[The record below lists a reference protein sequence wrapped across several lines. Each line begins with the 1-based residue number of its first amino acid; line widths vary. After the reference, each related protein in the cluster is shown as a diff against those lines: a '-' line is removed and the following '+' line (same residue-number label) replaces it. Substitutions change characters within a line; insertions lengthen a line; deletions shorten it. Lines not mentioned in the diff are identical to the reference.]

1 MANDNNEIGRNDEQ
15 VEEQADEQIEEQI
28 EELMDEKKESPL
40 KDALKRRWY
49 RFSKNPLSK
58 IGLAIALVSIFLAI
72 FGRFVVPH
80 PAHAGLYRDYANRFI
95 EPFETWTYPL
105 GTDSYGRCVLSR
117 TIMGFKYS
125 IRMAA
130 VVLSLV
136 VPSGVVVGLVA
147 GYHKDTWIDTLLMRT
162 SDIFIAV
169 PPLVLALSITAMLE
183 PDPFYAMMAVSLM
196 WWPWYAR
203 IAYNNVSSLV
213 NEDFVKSAEIMGDSK
228 LHIMFSEILPNCT
241 GPILTKLTL
250 DVGWVIII
258 GASLSFV
265 GLGAQ
270 APTPDL
276 GTMVADG
283 SGLLPTWW
291 WVSIFPAMA
300 ISFIILGFNLLGD
313 GVQDAFEEAG
323 GGS

>member
-1 MANDNNEIGRNDEQ
+1 MSQETDDGGIG
-15 VEEQADEQIEEQI
+15 
-28 EELMDEKKESPL
+28 EELDEEEVEQLIDEKEESPW

-49 RFSKNPLSK
+49 RFSKNPLSLV
-58 IGLAIALVSIFLAI
+58 GLGIALIAIFLAV
-72 FGRFVVPH
+72 FGEYIVPYPEH
-80 PAHAGLYRDYANRFI
+80 GGHFHNYPDRFI
-95 EPFETWTYPL
+95 EPFQDWSYPL
-105 GTDSYGRCVLSR
+105 GTDYNGRDVLTR
-117 TIMGFKYS
+117 TILGFSYS
-125 IRMAA
+125 LRMAA
-130 VVLSLV
+130 VVLTLV
-136 VPSGVVVGLVA
+136 VPTGVVVGLTA
-147 GYHKDTWIDTLLMRT
+147 GYHKDTWVDTLLMRV

-169 PPLVLALSITAMLE
+169 PPLVLALSITSMLE
-183 PDPFYAMMAVSLM
+183 PSPFYAMMAISLM

-213 NEDFVKSAEIMGDSK
+213 NEEFVKSAEIMGDSK

-250 DVGWVIII
+250 DIGWVIII

-270 APTPDL
+270 PPTPDL
-276 GTMVADG
+276 GTMVAEG
-283 SGLLPTWW
+283 RQWLPSYWW
-291 WVSIFPAMA
+291 ITVFPAIA

-313 GVQDAFEEAG
+313 GIQDAFEESG

>member
-1 MANDNNEIGRNDEQ
+1 MADEDNEDKKTPEEGEE
-15 VEEQADEQIEEQI
+15 VEEKVEEI
-28 EELMDEKKESPL
+28 VEEREESPW

-49 RFSKNPLSK
+49 RFRSNPLSLV
-58 IGLAIALVSIFLAI
+58 GLAITIITIFLAL
-72 FGRFVVPH
+72 FGEYIVPYPSH
-80 PAHAGLYRDYANRFI
+80 GGLYHNYDAKFI
-95 EPFETWTYPL
+95 QPFTNWKYPL
-105 GTDSYGRCVLSR
+105 GTDSMGRDVLTR
-117 TIMGFKYS
+117 TILGFRYS

-147 GYHKDTWIDTLLMRT
+147 GYHKGTWIDTLLMRL

-183 PDPFYAMMAVSLM
+183 PEPFYAMMAVSLM

-203 IAYNNVSSLV
+203 ITYNNVSSIS
-213 NEDFVKSAEIMGDSK
+213 NEEFVRSAEIMGDSK
-228 LHIMFSEILPNCT
+228 THIMFSEILPNCT
-241 GPILTKLTL
+241 GPILTKMTL
-250 DVGWVIII
+250 DAGWVIII

-270 APTPDL
+270 PPTPDL
-276 GTMVADG
+276 GTMVSGG
-283 SGLLPTWW
+283 SDYLPHHWQ
-291 WVSIFPAMA
+291 VSIFPAIA

-313 GVQDAFEEAG
+313 GIQDAFEESG

>member
-1 MANDNNEIGRNDEQ
+1 MAEEHNTEDKERFEEDDEKLEEK
-15 VEEQADEQIEEQI
+15 VEEIFEER
-28 EELMDEKKESPL
+28 EESPW

-49 RFSKNPLSK
+49 RFSRNPLSLV
-58 IGLAIALVSIFLAI
+58 GLAITIISIFLAV
-72 FGRFVVPH
+72 FGEYIVPYPEH
-80 PAHAGLYRDYANRFI
+80 GGYFHNYPDRFI
-95 EPFETWTYPL
+95 EPFTNWSYPL
-105 GTDSYGRCVLSR
+105 GTDNYGRDVLTR
-117 TIMGFKYS
+117 TILGFRYS
-125 IRMAA
+125 IRMAF

-147 GYHKDTWIDTLLMRT
+147 GYHKDTWIDTLLMRI

-183 PDPFYAMMAVSLM
+183 PEPFYAMMAISLM

-213 NEDFVKSAEIMGDSK
+213 NEEFVRSAEIMGDSK
-228 LHIMFSEILPNCT
+228 IHIMFSEILPNCT
-241 GPILTKLTL
+241 GPILTKMTL
-250 DVGWVIII
+250 DAGWVIII

-270 APTPDL
+270 PPTPDL
-276 GTMVADG
+276 GTMVASG
-283 SGLLPTWW
+283 SDYLAHQW

-313 GVQDAFEEAG
+313 GIQDAFEESG

>member
-1 MANDNNEIGRNDEQ
+1 MAENSSQSKGNIGKIKGFIDEQ
-15 VEEQADEQIEEQI
+15 
-28 EELMDEKKESPL
+28 KESPL
-40 KDALKRRWY
+40 MDSLKRRWY

-58 IGLAIALVSIFLAI
+58 LGLAIALISIFLAI
-72 FGRFVVPH
+72 FGEYVVPH
-80 PAHAGLYRDYANRFI
+80 PAHAGAYRDYPNRFL
-95 EPFETWTYPL
+95 EPFQSWTYPL
-105 GTDSYGRCVLSR
+105 GTDSYGRCVLTR
-117 TIMGFKYS
+117 TILGFRYS

-136 VPSGVVVGLVA
+136 VPTGVVVGLVA

-183 PDPFYAMMAVSLM
+183 PDPMYAMLAVSLM
-196 WWPWYAR
+196 WWPWFAR
-203 IAYNNVSSLV
+203 ITYNNVSSLV
-213 NEDFVKSAEIMGDSK
+213 NEEFVKSAEIMGDSK
-228 LHIMFSEILPNCT
+228 THIMFFELLPNCT

-270 APTPDL
+270 PPTPDL
-276 GTMVADG
+276 GTMVAEG
-283 SGLLPTWW
+283 SRLLPTWW
-291 WVSIFPAMA
+291 WVSIFPAVA

-313 GVQDAFEEAG
+313 GIQDAFEEVGAG
-323 GGS
+323 S

>member
-1 MANDNNEIGRNDEQ
+1 MAEHDTEGEISEEKIEKLIGEEKEQ
-15 VEEQADEQIEEQI
+15 
-28 EELMDEKKESPL
+28 SPW
-40 KDALKRRWY
+40 KDSLKRRWY
-49 RFSKNPLSK
+49 RFSRNPLSLV
-58 IGLAIALVSIFLAI
+58 GLGIAIITIFLAI
-72 FGRFVVPH
+72 FGWLVVPYPEH
-80 PAHAGLYRDYANRFI
+80 GGYFSNYPDAFI
-95 EPFETWTYPL
+95 EPFRDASYIF
-105 GTDSYGRCVLSR
+105 GTDEYGRDVLTR
-117 TIMGFKYS
+117 TILGFRYA
-125 IRMAA
+125 MTMVV
-130 VVLSLV
+130 VVLTLV

-147 GYHKDTWIDTLLMRT
+147 GYHKDTWVDTLLMRF

-183 PDPFYAMMAVSLM
+183 PDPLYAMLAISLM

-203 IAYNNVSSLV
+203 IAYNNVSSLI
-213 NEDFVKSAEIMGDSK
+213 NEEFVRSAEIMGDSK

-241 GPILTKLTL
+241 GAILTKATL

-258 GASLSFV
+258 GASLSFL

-283 SGLLPTWW
+283 AAWLPDYWW
-291 WVSIFPAMA
+291 PSIFPAIA

-313 GVQDAFEEAG
+313 GIQDAFEE
-323 GGS
+323 GSQ